1 MIGMTRRAAG
11 DRQQA
16 ADQLTGTPVPLVV
29 DGLQVRYGGVRAVH
43 GTSFE
48 VAPGEAVGIIGAN
61 GAGKTSTL
69 KAVLGLVGRQ
79 ATTLRYGNTNLLK
92 TPASAMVR
100 LGIGYVPEGRHVFPG
115 LSVEKNLLLGAY
127 VRKWDATTKQHADEV
142 YELFPVLGEMRGRL
156 AGALSGGQQQMLAM
170 GRALMARPSLIVC
183 DEPSMG
189 LSPILVDDIL
199 GALQRVHG
207 TGMSILLV
215 EQNARLCFE
224 AVSRCLVME
233 HGNVVKTGSVDEL
246 RHDPDVRRIYLG
258 I

>member
-1 MIGMTRRAAG
+1 MTDIRDDA
-11 DRQQA
+11 QQA
-16 ADQLTGTPVPLVV
+16 AEQLTGVPQRLDVE
-29 DGLQVRYGGVRAVH
+29 GLQVRYGGVQAVH
-43 GTSFE
+43 GTTFTVE
-48 VAPGEAVGIIGAN
+48 PGEAVGIIGAN

-69 KAVLGLVGRQ
+69 KAVLGLVGRS
-79 ATTLRYGNTNLLK
+79 ATRLRYGDRNLLK
-92 TPASAMVR
+92 TAASDMVR

-127 VRKWDATTKQHADEV
+127 ARKWNATTRSHADEV
-142 YELFPVLGEMRGRL
+142 YELFPVLGQMRGRL

-170 GRALMARPSLIVC
+170 GRALMSRPSLLVC

-199 GALQRVHG
+199 GALQRLHG
-207 TGMSILLV
+207 AGLSVLLV

-224 AVSRCLVME
+224 AVTRCLVME
-233 HGNVVKTGSVDEL
+233 HGHVVKTGSVDQL
-246 RHDPDVRRIYLG
+246 RTDPDVRRIYLG

>member
-1 MIGMTRRAAG
+1 MTGTADPAQSAPQRAA
-11 DRQQA
+11 DE
-16 ADQLTGTPVPLVV
+16 LTRTPATLVV
-29 DGLQVRYGGVRAVH
+29 ENLQVRYGGVRAVH
-43 GTSFE
+43 GTSFRVE
-48 VAPGEAVGIIGAN
+48 PGEAVGIIGAN

-69 KAVLGLVGRQ
+69 KAVLGLVGRS
-79 ATTLRYGNTNLLK
+79 ASELRYGETNLLK
-92 TPASAMVR
+92 TPASGVVR

-127 VRKWDATTKQHADEV
+127 VRKWDAATRGHVDEV
-142 YELFPVLGEMRGRL
+142 YELFPVLGQMRGRL

-170 GRALMARPSLIVC
+170 GRALMSRPSLIVC

-199 GALQRVHG
+199 GALQRLHAAG
-207 TGMSILLV
+207 LSILLV

>member
-1 MIGMTRRAAG
+1 MTGTTQPTGSAEQRAAE
-11 DRQQA
+11 
-16 ADQLTGTPVPLVV
+16 QLTGTPAPLVV
-29 DGLQVRYGGVRAVH
+29 EGLQVRYGGVRAVH
-43 GTSFE
+43 GTSFRIE
-48 VAPGEAVGIIGAN
+48 PGEAVGIIGAN

-69 KAVLGLVGRQ
+69 KAVLGLVGRT
-79 ATTLRYGNTNLLK
+79 ATELRYGQANLLK
-92 TPASAMVR
+92 TPASRMVR

-127 VRKWDATTKQHADEV
+127 VRKWDAATRGHADEV
-142 YELFPVLGEMRGRL
+142 YELFPVLGQMRGRL

-170 GRALMARPSLIVC
+170 GRALMSRPSLIVC

-199 GALQRVHG
+199 GALQRLHRSG
-207 TGMSILLV
+207 LSILLV

-224 AVSRCLVME
+224 AVERCLVME
-233 HGNVVKTGSVDEL
+233 HGDVVKTGPVGEL
-246 RHDPDVRRIYLG
+246 RSDPDVRRIYLG

>member
-1 MIGMTRRAAG
+1 MTGTTKRAAD
-11 DRQQA
+11 DRQEA
-16 ADQLTGTPVPLVV
+16 AAKLAGTPVPLVV
-29 DGLQVRYGGVRAVH
+29 EGLQVRYGGVRAVH
-43 GTSFE
+43 DSSFE

-69 KAVLGLVGRQ
+69 KAVLGHVGRT
-79 ATTLRYGNTNLLK
+79 ATSLRYGDANLLK

-127 VRKWDATTKQHADEV
+127 VRKWNATTREQVDEV

-170 GRALMARPSLIVC
+170 GRALMAKPSLIVC

-199 GALQRVHG
+199 GALQRLHKSG
-207 TGMSILLV
+207 LSILLV

-233 HGNVVKTGSVDEL
+233 HGNVVKTGPVAEL

>member
-1 MIGMTRRAAG
+1 MTGTAETG
-11 DRQQA
+11 QTTPETA
-16 ADQLTGTPVPLVV
+16 ADELTGIPETLVV
-29 DGLQVRYGGVRAVH
+29 ENLQVRYGGVRAVH
-43 GTSFE
+43 GTSFRVE
-48 VAPGEAVGIIGAN
+48 PGEAVGIIGAN

-69 KAVLGLVGRQ
+69 KAVIGLVGRS
-79 ATTLRYGNTNLLK
+79 ATELRYGEANLLK
-92 TPASAMVR
+92 TQASRMVR

-127 VRKWDATTKQHADEV
+127 VRKWDAAVRGHADEV
-142 YELFPVLGEMRGRL
+142 YELFPVLGQMRGRL

-170 GRALMARPSLIVC
+170 GRALMSRPSLIIC

-199 GALQRVHG
+199 GALQRLHDAG
-207 TGMSILLV
+207 LSILLV

>member
-1 MIGMTRRAAG
+1 VTEVRPELQEAAE
-11 DRQQA
+11 
-16 ADQLTGTPVPLVV
+16 QLTGTPEELVV
-29 DGLQVRYGGVRAVH
+29 EGLQVRYGGVQAVH
-43 GTSFE
+43 GTSFT

-69 KAVLGLVGRQ
+69 KALLGLVGRS
-79 ATTLRYGNTNLLK
+79 AAKLTYGDTDLLRTR
-92 TPASAMVR
+92 ASGMVR

-127 VRKWDATTKQHADEV
+127 ARKWNAATRHQVDEV
-142 YELFPVLGEMRGRL
+142 YELFPVLGDMRARL

-170 GRALMARPSLIVC
+170 GRALMSRPSLIVC

-199 GALQRVHG
+199 AVLQRLHG
-207 TGMSILLV
+207 AGLSILLV
-215 EQNARLCFE
+215 EQNAKLCFE
-224 AVSRCLVME
+224 AVTRCLVME
-233 HGNVVKTGSVDEL
+233 HGNVVKTGPVAEL
-246 RHDPDVRRIYLG
+246 RTDPDVRRIYLG